1 MSLLCAGNQRLPEG
15 RCSSRASM
23 ALTICTSLVVLLL

>member
-1 MSLLCAGNQRLPEG
+1 MSQLCTGNWCLPKHSCSGRAG
-15 RCSSRASM
+15 M